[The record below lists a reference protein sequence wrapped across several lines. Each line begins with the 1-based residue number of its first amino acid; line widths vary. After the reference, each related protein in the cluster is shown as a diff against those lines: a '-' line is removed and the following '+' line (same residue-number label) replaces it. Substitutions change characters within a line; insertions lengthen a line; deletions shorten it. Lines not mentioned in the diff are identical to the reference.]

1 MAMQLR
7 FWSRGGARE
16 YFQRIFDAKF
26 RENPRRYVEQ
36 CLVATVSIFI
46 ILSLLDA
53 VTQTVLI
60 ASLGASSFIAFTMPH
75 VNAAK
80 PRYLFGG
87 YVVGV
92 VCGVSV
98 SLIGMELTNASF
110 VEMVPQSR
118 IAFGAIALGLA
129 MFVMVITDTEH
140 PPAAALA
147 LGFVLNEWDVL
158 AVCVV
163 VCGIAGIV
171 ALKEAFKSN
180 MIDLL

>member
-1 MAMQLR
+1 MAVQFRLR
-7 FWSRGGARE
+7 RRSGACGH
-16 YFQRIFDAKF
+16 FQRLFDAKF
-26 RENPRRYVEQ
+26 RDNPRRYVEQ
-36 CLVATVSIFI
+36 CLAATVSIFI

-60 ASLGASSFIAFTMPH
+60 ASLGASSFVAFTMPH

-80 PRYLFGG
+80 PRYLFCG
-87 YVVGV
+87 YVVGII
-92 VCGVSV
+92 CGVSV
-98 SLIGMELTNASF
+98 SLIGMELTDASLTA
-110 VEMVPQSR
+110 MAPQSR
-118 IAFGAIALGLA
+118 IAFGAIAMGLA

-147 LGFVLNEWDVL
+147 LGFVLNEWDAL

-163 VCGIAGIV
+163 LGGIAGIV
-171 ALKEAFKSN
+171 VLKEAFKSN

>member
-7 FWSRGGARE
+7 FRSRGGVRGHF
-16 YFQRIFDAKF
+16 YRIFDAKF
-26 RENPRRYVEQ
+26 RENPRCYVEQ
-36 CLVATVSIFI
+36 CLVATVSMFI

-75 VNAAK
+75 INAAK
-80 PRYLFGG
+80 PRYLFFG

-92 VCGVSV
+92 ICGVSV
-98 SLIGMELTNASF
+98 SLLGMELTNASF
-110 VEMVPQSR
+110 TQMAPQSR
-118 IAFGAIALGLA
+118 IAFGTIALGLA

-147 LGFVLNEWDVL
+147 LGFVLNDWDVL

-163 VCGIAGIV
+163 ICGIAGIV
-171 ALKEAFKSN
+171 VLKEAFKSS